1 MATGMKVIGADAFAK
16 KLGNYPKLVDRT
28 IESVLKQEA
37 RAVCVSLGAST
48 MPFGLTES
56 PRVEGQRQ
64 KVEKQVRQVF
74 LTSASGPGM
83 ERLITR
89 RSPAL
94 GAAFRRAR
102 KEGNKAQMARYMADA
117 GVSEVSLNPSVHRS
131 ARTSYYG
138 GVEKGY
144 QAIDL
149 VPQQQLETYVGKRRA
164 NVGIAKAGWY
174 AAAKALGG
182 RIRRNLVADDGKRST
197 VEIFPAYIKQLARK
211 NHGLGGAKTT
221 PGRVE
226 VFSNVAHARAAILDF
241 ALDDALY
248 RAEQSFLATLKK
260 SLARIRERGFRDAA

>member
-16 KLGNYPKLVDRT
+16 KLANYPKLVDRT

-37 RAVCVSLGAST
+37 RAVCVALGSAT
-48 MPFGLTES
+48 MPFGLTDS
-56 PRVEGQRQ
+56 PRVEAQRQ
-64 KVEKQVRQVF
+64 KVEKQIRQVF

-83 ERLITR
+83 EALITR

-102 KEGNKAQMARYMADA
+102 KQGDKAQMARYMADA
-117 GVSEVSLNPSVHRS
+117 GVSEGALNPSVHRA

-138 GVEKGY
+138 GVENDY
-144 QAIDL
+144 RAADL
-149 VPQQQLETYVGKRRA
+149 VPQQQLEAYVGKRRA
-164 NVGIAKAGWY
+164 NVGTAKAGWY

-197 VEIFPAYIKQLARK
+197 VEIFPAYIKKLSRK
-211 NHGLGGAKTT
+211 FPDLGGARIQS
-221 PGRVE
+221 GRVE

-248 RAEQSFLATLKK
+248 RAEQSFLATLQK
-260 SLARIRERGFRDAA
+260 SLRKIRERGFRDAA